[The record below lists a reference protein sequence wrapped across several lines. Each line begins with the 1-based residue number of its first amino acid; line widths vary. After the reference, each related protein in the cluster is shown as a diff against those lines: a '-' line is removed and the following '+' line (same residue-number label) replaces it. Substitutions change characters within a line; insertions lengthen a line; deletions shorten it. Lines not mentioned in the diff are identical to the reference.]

1 MAITIVLM
9 RVGVVARSQ
18 PRTDALGDGPR
29 QRQPM
34 GGVPGVNRHLKGR
47 APGMPAEHKAGGR
60 GEGERGKEGG
70 KSQNCYGAEV
80 VS

>member
-1 MAITIVLM
+1 MAITIVLI
-9 RVGVVARSQ
+9 RVGVVAMSQ
-18 PRTDALGDGPR
+18 PRTDALGEGPR

-34 GGVPGVNRHLKGR
+34 GGVPGLNQHLWGW
-47 APGMPAEHKAGGR
+47 APRTPAKRKAGGR
-60 GEGERGKEGG
+60 GKGEKGEEGG